1 MPWFSL
7 IADGSRSCDRLPAI
21 SGEWTKPS
29 SRASPSF
36 RAWPTPPK
44 GRSKLKAKTER
55 NLGTGIDEDDDNYKN
70 NNALRIGNSNCR

>member
-7 IADGSRSCDRLPAI
+7 IADGSRSGDRLPAL

-36 RAWPTPPK
+36 RAWPTPRK
-44 GRSKLKAKTER
+44 GRSNPNQDCKRTSELELMSS
-55 NLGTGIDEDDDNYKN
+55 NDDYKN
-70 NNALRIGNSNCR
+70 KARRPTKNREF